1 VDARERVTTMN
12 KRTPYQVARR
22 AREERDNPQR
32 LVVYMPETEMAR
44 LDAWGL
50 ATGKTSRGA
59 TVRALINKSF
69 ETQEKQ
75 TG

>member
-1 VDARERVTTMN
+1 MRQ
-12 KRTPYQVARR
+12 TPYQVARR
-22 AREERDNPQR
+22 EREERENPQR
-32 LVVYMPETEMAR
+32 LVVYMPQAEMAR
-44 LDAWGL
+44 IDAWGL

-59 TVRALINKSF
+59 AVRALINKSF